1 MLRNKDNKINEK
13 IDLGDLST
21 LTQLRYFSAA
31 LMKSYMNDKKY
42 TNNDILTK
50 KLLPEFFLE
59 EYKKMGEVLTQDEEE
74 VEDMLGRI
82 REVLY
87 TILVD
92 FPDKATNK
100 SSKRK
105 SNKKP

>member
-1 MLRNKDNKINEK
+1 
-13 IDLGDLST
+13 
-21 LTQLRYFSAA
+21 
-31 LMKSYMNDKKY
+31 
-42 TNNDILTK
+42 
-50 KLLPEFFLE
+50 
-59 EYKKMGEVLTQDEEE
+59 MGEVLTQDEEE
-74 VEDMLGRI
+74 VEDMLGRL

>member
-59 EYKKMGEVLTQDEEE
+59 EYKKAGIATKDEEE
-74 VEDMLGRI
+74 DEDMLGRL

-100 SSKRK
+100 KA
-105 SNKKP
+105 

>member
-1 MLRNKDNKINEK
+1 MGLFSSYVADRPI
-13 IDLGDLST
+13 IAL
-21 LTQLRYFSAA
+21 LT
-31 LMKSYMNDKKY
+31 KSYMDDKKY

-74 VEDMLGRI
+74 VEDMLGRL

-100 SSKRK
+100 KA
-105 SNKKP
+105 

>member
-21 LTQLRYFSAA
+21 LTQLRYFSAS

-50 KLLPEFFLE
+50 KLLPEFF
-59 EYKKMGEVLTQDEEE
+59 
-74 VEDMLGRI
+74 
-82 REVLY
+82 
-87 TILVD
+87 
-92 FPDKATNK
+92 
-100 SSKRK
+100 
-105 SNKKP
+105 

>member
-1 MLRNKDNKINEK
+1 MLKKDNKINEK
-13 IDLGDLST
+13 IYVRDLST
-21 LTQLRYFSAA
+21 LTQLRYLSAM

-50 KLLPEFFLE
+50 KLSPEFFLE
-59 EYKKMGEVLTQDEEE
+59 EHENMRDLLTLDEEG
-74 VEDMLGRI
+74 VEDMLCI
-82 REVLY
+82 MREILY

-100 SSKRK
+100 SSKLK

>member
-59 EYKKMGEVLTQDEEE
+59 EYKKKGEVLTQDEEE
-74 VEDMLGRI
+74 VEDMLCRI

-100 SSKRK
+100 KA
-105 SNKKP
+105 